1 MAARGWER
9 EWGDEKVLKLIV
21 ARAARSVSTLK
32 AIDLHSSNERT
43 VWYIN
48 YISVTLLGLFN
59 SIWEAMTSRWDGQAA
74 VRLTASGPGGLG
86 KCVHCP
92 EAQIL

>member
-1 MAARGWER
+1 M
-9 EWGDEKVLKLIV
+9 
-21 ARAARSVSTLK
+21 ARAAHSVNTLK
-32 AIDLHSSNERT
+32 TIELYSSNEWT
-43 VWYIN
+43 VWYMN

-74 VRLTASGPGGLG
+74 GRLTASGPGGLG
-86 KCVHCP
+86 ECVNCP